1 MQCSPKHLVIVDV
14 TGHLAFTLA
23 CLSRAK
29 RLDFVKKGSLIHYV
43 LVATGL
49 KTKAKQSKYLG
60 KTFAS
65 DAIFRSSGIF
75 LLQFLALHPCQKCP
89 YFITFT
95 FFVHSFYFYYLH
107 FMFLLFTAINTGCRC
122 SISFYSFL
130 FVSPFARPIRDG
142 LILSVVTCQLL
153 AL

>member
-65 DAIFRSSGIF
+65 DAIFRSRGIF
-75 LLQFLALHPCQKCP
+75 FC
-89 YFITFT
+89 
-95 FFVHSFYFYYLH
+95 
-107 FMFLLFTAINTGCRC
+107 
-122 SISFYSFL
+122 YSFSHYIP
-130 FVSPFARPIRDG
+130 VKNVHIS
-142 LILSVVTCQLL
+142 SH
-153 AL
+153 